1 MKKLLLGVSA
11 QVLLAAAGTN
21 AWGQTQQ
28 GIETVTVTAQ
38 KRSESAQSVGIALT
52 VLTADDLTKQGITKV
67 NGLQYATPSLE
78 VVPAFGSGQPEF
90 RLRGVGFDD
99 YASNNS
105 STVGVYVD
113 EVAYPVQAQ
122 TQGTLFDLQ
131 RTEVLYGPQ
140 GTLYGINTTGGLI
153 NFVTNK
159 PTDTFTFGL
168 TGDYDS
174 HNEFIGNGYFSG
186 PITDGLDYRLAFI
199 TDQGGAWQRNR
210 DTGQTYGSK

>member
-11 QVLLAAAGTN
+11 QVLLAAMASS
-21 AWGQTQQ
+21 AWAQTQQ

-38 KRSESAQSVGIALT
+38 KRAESAQNVPIALT
-52 VLTADDLTKQGITKV
+52 VLTADDLKDMGITKV

-105 STVGVYVD
+105 STVAVYVD
-113 EVAYPVQAQ
+113 EVAYPIPAQ
-122 TQGTLFDLQ
+122 TQGLLFDLAQ
-131 RTEVLYGPQ
+131 TSVLYGPQ

-159 PTDTFTFGL
+159 PTDTLWAEL
-168 TGDYDS
+168 TTEYDS
-174 HNEFIGNGYFSG
+174 HNESITSGYVSG
-186 PITDGLDYRLAFI
+186 PIADGLDFRVAGI
-199 TDQGGAWQRNR
+199 TD
-210 DTGQTYGSK
+210 